1 MKFLG
6 KEERHIK
13 MCHRVVVKTRGNE
26 LATFHEGGTKKSNK
40 PQRSVEFACA
50 FLEHEQCLPTSHK
63 TRCS

>member
-26 LATFHEGGTKKSNK
+26 LATFHEGGTKNEISREVSRVSMRVFAARAMPAHE
-40 PQRSVEFACA
+40 PQDT
-50 FLEHEQCLPTSHK
+50 L
-63 TRCS
+63 